1 MLELATVY
9 NVAFVVYSMRA
20 VRDVLIFCC
29 VPNPQLSRS
38 TTSYSLSPIRYSS
51 IHPSIYIQ
59 HIRTYKSHILVYASQ
74 RARRP
79 GAAQVLPLVFP
90 SRRSPSQHISSSVLL
105 SLSIPRALSLS
116 ISLPPRCTQ
125 QKV

>member
-38 TTSYSLSPIRYSS
+38 TTSYSLSYPLFVHPS
-51 IHPSIYIQ
+51 IHPYIYSTSEL
-59 HIRTYKSHILVYASQ
+59 IRAILVYASQ
-74 RARRP
+74 PESQTARR
-79 GAAQVLPLVFP
+79 G
-90 SRRSPSQHISSSVLL
+90 SSPSSRVPFSQESLTEHQYFSP
-105 SLSIPRALSLS
+105 SLSSIP
-116 ISLPPRCTQ
+116 
-125 QKV
+125 